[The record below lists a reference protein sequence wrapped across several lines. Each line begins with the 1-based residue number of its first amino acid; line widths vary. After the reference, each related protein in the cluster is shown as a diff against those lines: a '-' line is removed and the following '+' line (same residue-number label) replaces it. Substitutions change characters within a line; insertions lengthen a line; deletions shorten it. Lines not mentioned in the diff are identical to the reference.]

1 MRLFVVVH
9 GQSVH
14 QVERKVGGWY
24 DSSLTGL
31 GRRHAKAVATA
42 LDRHLTSA
50 QRQPQLFSSD
60 LERARETAE
69 YIAPV
74 IGCDVRLRKEL
85 RQMSWGVAEGESE
98 SWLAEHGQAQ
108 PIEGDLLHY
117 KPCDGAE
124 SRFELA
130 RRIYPFV
137 AALIERG
144 DPDTV
149 IVTHKHAHDAVVAA
163 WLGMP
168 KEILGRFR
176 IGTVAGCITRLVVD
190 PATRLA
196 TIETLND
203 HAHLD
208 LIAESDASQ
217 QAENPP
223 RASAAGFAAAP
234 LMAG

>member
-9 GQSVH
+9 CQSVH
-14 QVERKVGGWY
+14 QVERQVGGWY

-31 GRRHAKAVATA
+31 GRRHAKAVANA
-42 LDRHLTSA
+42 LDRYLTTA

-108 PIEGDLLHY
+108 PLEGDMLHY

-130 RRIYPFV
+130 RRIYPFI

-168 KEILGRFR
+168 KETLGRFR

-190 PATRLA
+190 PVTRLA
-196 TIETLND
+196 TIDALND

-208 LIAESDASQ
+208 LIAESGAPQ
-217 QAENPP
+217 KGQLQPGIT
-223 RASAAGFAAAP
+223 AAGFAEAP
-234 LMAG
+234 LVAG